1 MTNFDRVRAMGQADK
16 QRPIL
21 SPAGASC
28 PEGGQQDPASVT
40 DTVKDQMSEQE
51 MLKQDKQQY

>member
-1 MTNFDRVRAMGQADK
+1 MGQADT

-28 PEGGQQDPASVT
+28 PEGGQQDPVSVT

-51 MLKQDKQQY
+51 MLKQIKQQY